1 MNGLTEKGWFKR
13 LAALG
18 LVGGLVAIVV
28 VALTMFAGGFT
39 ETVPVMITAPRSG
52 LVMDPDAKVKM
63 RGVEVGRVKSIEE
76 TPDGATITLDMQPD
90 MLKNIPANS
99 KVDIKSTTVF
109 GAKYVNFVFPSDPSP
124 EHLTAGSTVAAPRV
138 TVEFNTLFQH
148 LSDVLQTL
156 EPEKI
161 NATLGALSEA
171 LRGRGKQVG
180 ELLTDADAY
189 LTDINPSLPALQQ
202 DFKSAAEV
210 TNLYADVAPDLVRLL
225 DDATAIGGTLVDE
238 RDNLESLL
246 LSLIGVAN
254 TGETVLGENE
264 QNLTTALDLLR
275 PTTALLD
282 RYSPVLSCLIL
293 GLDKARPIAEAV
305 EGGLQ
310 EGIALN
316 AGFTYSQKPYMY
328 PDSLPKVNATG
339 GPNCVGLPDR
349 VPSDPHAPYIVTDT
363 ANVPYVP
370 NTQLTFNAPKVF
382 QILFADLFAGLA
394 QR

>member
-1 MNGLTEKGWFKR
+1 MTEAGWFKR

-39 ETVPVMITAPRSG
+39 EKVPLTVTAPRAG

-63 RGVEVGRVKSIEE
+63 RGVEIGRVKSIEE
-76 TPDGATITLDMQPD
+76 TPDGATLKLDMQPD
-90 MLKNIPANS
+90 MLKYIPVNS

-109 GAKYVNFVFPSDPSP
+109 GAKYVNFVFPSDPSAD
-124 EHLTAGSTVAAPRV
+124 HLEPGATIAADSV

-148 LSDVLQTL
+148 LSDVLQKL

-161 NATLGALSEA
+161 NATLGALSTA
-171 LRGRGKQVG
+171 LRGRGEQVG
-180 ELLTDADAY
+180 ELLTATDEY
-189 LTDINPSLPALQQ
+189 LTKINPSLPTLQR
-202 DFKSAAEV
+202 DFQVAAGV
-210 TNLYADVAPDLVRLL
+210 TNLYADVSPDLVRLI
-225 DDATAIGGTLVDE
+225 DDLTATSGTIVE
-238 RDNLESLL
+238 EQDNLDALL
-246 LSLIGVAN
+246 LSVIGLAN
-254 TGETVLGENE
+254 TGETVLAENE

-275 PTTALLD
+275 PTVELLD
-282 RYSPVLSCLIL
+282 EYSPVLECLIL
-293 GLDKARPIAEAV
+293 GLDKARPTAEAI

-310 EGIALN
+310 EAIALN
-316 AGFTYSQKPYMY
+316 AGFTYSQKPYTY

-349 VPSDPHAPYIVTDT
+349 VPTDPHAPYVVTDT

-370 NTQLTFNAPKVF
+370 NTQLTLNAPKVF

-394 QR
+394 PQP

>member
-1 MNGLTEKGWFKR
+1 MTEPGWVKK

-28 VALTMFAGGFT
+28 VALTMFAGGFV
-39 ETVPVMITAPRSG
+39 EKVPVTVTAPRSG

-76 TPDGATITLDMQPD
+76 TPEGATLTLDMQPN
-90 MLKNIPANS
+90 MLKYIPANA

-109 GAKYVNFVFPSDPSP
+109 GAKYVNFVYPSDPSP
-124 EHLTAGSTVAAPRV
+124 EHLTAGSTVAADAV

-148 LSDVLQTL
+148 LSDVLQKL

-161 NATLGALSEA
+161 NATLGALSTA
-171 LRGRGKQVG
+171 LRGRGEQVG
-180 ELLTDADAY
+180 ELLTAADDY
-189 LTDINPSLPALQQ
+189 LADINPSLPTLQR
-202 DFKSAAEV
+202 DFQAAAGV
-210 TNLYADVAPDLVRLL
+210 TNLYADVSPDLLQLV
-225 DDATAIGGTLVDE
+225 DDATAVSGTIVDE
-238 RDNLESLL
+238 QVNLDALL
-246 LSLIGVAN
+246 LSVIGLSN
-254 TGETVLGENE
+254 TGETVLAENE
-264 QNLTTALDLLR
+264 QNLDTALDLLR
-275 PTTALLD
+275 PTTGLLD

-316 AGFTYSQKPYMY
+316 AGFTYSQDPYTY
-328 PDSLPKVNATG
+328 PNSLPKVNATG

-349 VPSDPHAPYIVTDT
+349 VPNDPHAPFIVTDT
-363 ANVPYVP
+363 ATVPYVP
-370 NTQLTFNAPKVF
+370 NTQLKFNAPKVF
-382 QILFADLFAGLA
+382 QILLGDLYAGLA
-394 QR
+394 QP